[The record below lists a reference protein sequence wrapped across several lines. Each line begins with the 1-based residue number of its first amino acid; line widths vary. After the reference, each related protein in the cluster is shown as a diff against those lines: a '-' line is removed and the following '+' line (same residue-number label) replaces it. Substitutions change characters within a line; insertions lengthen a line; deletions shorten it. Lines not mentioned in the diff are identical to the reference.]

1 MPSLVSSLLIMPAFF
16 PCAWLE
22 VLFVGVR
29 KFQQVFQECPPLLQV
44 PAPLFTSLSLLFRP
58 FMWRVSKLCSLVD
71 HLWSTY
77 VYYWSGKSNRTT
89 MTAGRGKKIFP
100 IPQERQEQ
108 RDFYWSWTE
117 GNAIIRFDCPYPK
130 LFKLREHC
138 FLSFLGV
145 QQLSRYFSLEMTLT
159 GNSLISRKQY

>member
-16 PCAWLE
+16 PWLE

-89 MTAGRGKKIFP
+89 MTASRGEGEKRFFQFP
-100 IPQERQEQ
+100 KRER
-108 RDFYWSWTE
+108 RSHCWSWTE

-138 FLSFLGV
+138 FLSFQLGV